1 MKPKTKNRIN
11 YSNLRQR
18 MNARDSYLNPT
29 LNPTLNSKQIARS
42 ATSKKICRRTSK
54 KSKQIARTHTW
65 ILPWILDIMDSEEL
79 RKRERIPHRPH
90 GVSSRRVDLWW
101 WRGAAAEGRGRRL
114 VAHEVGQLRRGPG
127 GAVRPAAEGRG
138 RVAGLSRSSWD
149 GSGEVR
155 RLRGTGDVGEG
166 PRRGDRVGR
175 RSG

>member
-1 MKPKTKNRIN
+1 M
-11 YSNLRQR
+11 
-18 MNARDSYLNPT
+18 AR
-29 LNPTLNSKQIARS
+29 
-42 ATSKKICRRTSK
+42 C
-54 KSKQIARTHTW
+54 
-65 ILPWILDIMDSEEL
+65 
-79 RKRERIPHRPH
+79 
-90 GVSSRRVDLWW
+90 G
-101 WRGAAAEGRGRRL
+101 GGGGGRRL

-175 RSG
+175 GDGGPAAGGVNKIWWRGSGGGASDGEVRWRRRKRRRG